1 MTDPTI
7 IAIIMIIIPFEF
19 DMSFYHTVRKYFLT
33 VPYTY
38 PMGGVASKG
47 GTKTGT
53 KLVDDVP
60 GIKPDGT
67 IVFAKST
74 PEESAALLK
83 QIKEIHPNAFVLQ
96 KGAKTIVSTEGMSTA
111 AKTNLQ
117 NMAKQYN
124 ATSLVDGGKLVAKG
138 VTWQRVGLVAGG
150 VVVAVILI
158 DPESGAVLG
167 DTLATFGSSFAAPL
181 IPSLVSS
188 AVPVSVSLSMLLA
201 LMFMS
206 KQM

>member
-1 MTDPTI
+1 
-7 IAIIMIIIPFEF
+7 
-19 DMSFYHTVRKYFLT
+19 MSFYHIGRKYFLI
-33 VPYTY
+33 VSYTY
-38 PMGGVASKG
+38 PMGGVVSKG

-53 KLVDDVP
+53 KIVNDVVP

-67 IVFAKST
+67 VVFVKST

-124 ATSLVDGGKLVAKG
+124 ATSIVDGGKLAAKG

-158 DPESGAVLG
+158 DPNSGAVLG

-181 IPSLVSS
+181 IPSIVSS
-188 AVPVSVSLSMLLA
+188 AIPVSVSLSMLLA